1 MLFYRTHLP
10 AGRIISK
17 SFFLTHFCIS
27 VPLTQPL
34 HYACAYGA
42 SEEAL
47 YVLTDA
53 YDEAITTMDRLGRTP
68 LHFALSNAGRKA
80 APAAV
85 RLLLS
90 LHKETV
96 NATGAGPL
104 PLKVLAE
111 YAATVRKA
119 NPAEQESVLRCLEH
133 LLSFNPDPT
142 ADFFTAL
149 QSLPDW
155 LQERAVVMPSVQ
167 VLLNVKIAQRFPTG
181 VLLSDFFVQILVI
194 VFYGLNSIQAIDQRF
209 DSQEANYREPIP
221 QKMLSPMYI
230 GAGYF
235 FLRTMIQ
242 ILSLLALGAF
252 RVWVQNPNN
261 WLDTAY
267 IVIVFYWAIRMG
279 QAEDKWES
287 DDRFRTGLALSVVV
301 LWMKL
306 LAYLR
311 NTYIDFAV
319 FLGGL
324 FYVVRRLVAFLLCL
338 CITLIAFSQMFFT
351 IYRRDPDRC
360 RMPVTDTKPEE
371 DKIND
376 LQCGTN
382 DDIEV
387 YCTRWDAFLNTFT
400 MLIGK
405 KLTSIC
411 VEGKSYH
418 TLMLIIGRRIA
429 HHKLY

>member
-1 MLFYRTHLP
+1 
-10 AGRIISK
+10 
-17 SFFLTHFCIS
+17 
-27 VPLTQPL
+27 
-34 HYACAYGA
+34 
-42 SEEAL
+42 
-47 YVLTDA
+47 
-53 YDEAITTMDRLGRTP
+53 MDRLGRTP

-80 APAAV
+80 APSAV

-90 LHKETV
+90 LHKEIV

-111 YAATVRKA
+111 YAETVRKGD
-119 NPAEQESVLRCLEH
+119 PTQRESVLRCLEH

-181 VLLSDFFVQILVI
+181 VLLSDFFFQILVI
-194 VFYGLNSIQAIDQRF
+194 VFYGLASKEAIDHRF
-209 DSQEANYREPIP
+209 ASNDKNYQQPENLRNY
-221 QKMLSPMYI
+221 LLALYI
-230 GAGYF
+230 GAAYF
-235 FLRTMIQ
+235 FIRTLIQ

-252 RVWVQNPNN
+252 RVWAKNPSN

-267 IVIVFYWAIRMG
+267 IIIVVYWAITMG
-279 QAEDKWES
+279 NPINYSA
-287 DDRFRTGLALSVVV
+287 DDGEKEMPDNSFRTGLAISVVV

-338 CITLIAFSQMFFT
+338 CIIIVAFSQMFYT
-351 IYRRDPDRC
+351 IYLGDPLC
-360 RMPVTDTKPEE
+360 ATDPSHEE
-371 DKIND
+371 MM
-376 LQCGTN
+376 CGN
-382 DDIEV
+382 AVNGEV
-387 YCTRWDAFLNTFT
+387 YCKMWTSFLSTYT
-400 MLIGK
+400 MLLGE
-405 KLTSIC
+405 LL
-411 VEGKSYH
+411 G
-418 TLMLIIGRRIA
+418 
-429 HHKLY
+429 